1 VTSAAPRDFP
11 DDVACPGVGAKPGT
25 HTTAA
30 RVYSPVNRRP
40 SGGDG
45 DDGSGFLGGG
55 VGENA
60 VFGGAGSDV
69 IDADESEAGEKEEI
83 FGGSG
88 ADVINAGDGV
98 RDVIDCGNGEDT
110 VIFDTKDRL
119 KDCENQEPVAERR

>member
-1 VTSAAPRDFP
+1 M
-11 DDVACPGVGAKPGT
+11 
-25 HTTAA
+25 
-30 RVYSPVNRRP
+30 
-40 SGGDG
+40 
-45 DDGSGFLGGG
+45 
-55 VGENA
+55 
-60 VFGGAGSDV
+60 FGGAGSDV

-83 FGGSG
+83 FGESG